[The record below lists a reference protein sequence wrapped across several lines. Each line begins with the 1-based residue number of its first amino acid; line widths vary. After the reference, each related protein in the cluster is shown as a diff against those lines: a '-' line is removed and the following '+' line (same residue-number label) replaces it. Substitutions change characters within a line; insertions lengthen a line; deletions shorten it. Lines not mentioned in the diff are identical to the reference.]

1 VFRLIST
8 SSSTRVGGFRDA
20 VRNRDRRCLIT
31 GIEAEDER
39 GDWSGF
45 EAAHVFPL
53 AYEGYWQEHD
63 FSRWI
68 TIPSVRGG
76 SINSVQNGILLRSD
90 IHQLFDMYNLSINPD
105 VSSRY
110 WFKY

>member
-1 VFRLIST
+1 MFRLIST
-8 SSSTRVGGFRDA
+8 NSSIRVREFRDA

-53 AYEGYWQEHD
+53 AHEGHWQQRN
-63 FSRWI
+63 FGRWI
-68 TIPSVRGG
+68 TIPPARGG
-76 SINSVQNGILLRSD
+76 SISSVQNGILLRSD

-105 VSSRY
+105 VCV
-110 WFKY
+110 